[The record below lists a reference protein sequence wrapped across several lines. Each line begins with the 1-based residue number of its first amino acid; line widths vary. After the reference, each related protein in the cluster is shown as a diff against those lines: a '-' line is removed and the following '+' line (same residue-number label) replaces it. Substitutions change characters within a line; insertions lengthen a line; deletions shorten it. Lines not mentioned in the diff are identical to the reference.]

1 MARLPKSK
9 YDSRRIDREAI
20 TPSERNVPG
29 SGTNTA
35 QNQPQ
40 QKPSY
45 ESFQKRNFPRLAG
58 ALTRYINKT
67 FGLEEDFVEIHI
79 YDKAGNLLLSDENFT
94 EFSTDSGLADSNL
107 ATEISIDPVSILK
120 QRGYIY
126 GSYDLV
132 LNIQRNKFF
141 NTRQRLLTIKEI
153 STDRREIKAEVNSI
167 SNTVLERYF
176 SLFKAELTSTPF
188 FKDFVLNFGGDTQVS
203 CINIGL
209 DKRSG
214 NKFKLLFRLLSPLP
228 SNLILGNSFKV
239 VEDIIDRIMLPVD
252 LGKPQVSDISLS
264 LQGPNFQIDTRA
276 NSSVPSEFKT
286 YNDILLSKSTQSV
299 TGSYLRII
307 NALNNKEIPPIDYD
321 YIRPISPDNSGSK
334 DEGPFHFENF
344 VHFGSAKERLKNF
357 HYKLTLIE
365 LYNKQLKDIN
375 SITGP
380 TSASS
385 FVLTNKNS
393 IIEKKER
400 IIENL
405 DGYEKFGMWKIN
417 PDLKIME
424 VNYYQ
429 HLYLIDKILII

>member
-29 SGTNTA
+29 SGTSTA

-141 NTRQRLLTIKEI
+141 NTRQRLLT
-153 STDRREIKAEVNSI
+153 
-167 SNTVLERYF
+167 
-176 SLFKAELTSTPF
+176 
-188 FKDFVLNFGGDTQVS
+188 
-203 CINIGL
+203 
-209 DKRSG
+209 
-214 NKFKLLFRLLSPLP
+214 
-228 SNLILGNSFKV
+228 
-239 VEDIIDRIMLPVD
+239 
-252 LGKPQVSDISLS
+252 
-264 LQGPNFQIDTRA
+264 
-276 NSSVPSEFKT
+276 
-286 YNDILLSKSTQSV
+286 
-299 TGSYLRII
+299 
-307 NALNNKEIPPIDYD
+307 
-321 YIRPISPDNSGSK
+321 
-334 DEGPFHFENF
+334 
-344 VHFGSAKERLKNF
+344 
-357 HYKLTLIE
+357 
-365 LYNKQLKDIN
+365 
-375 SITGP
+375 
-380 TSASS
+380 
-385 FVLTNKNS
+385 
-393 IIEKKER
+393 
-400 IIENL
+400 
-405 DGYEKFGMWKIN
+405 
-417 PDLKIME
+417 
-424 VNYYQ
+424 
-429 HLYLIDKILII
+429 